1 MTRAYS
7 LMAGCKL
14 SKNVMEYENCMLVV
28 KCCLLM
34 MKLQKG
40 TMNYAIIFWDSM
52 IVVNSDLKS
61 Q

>member
-1 MTRAYS
+1 
-7 LMAGCKL
+7 MAGCKL

-40 TMNYAIIFWDSM
+40 TMNYAIIFCDSM